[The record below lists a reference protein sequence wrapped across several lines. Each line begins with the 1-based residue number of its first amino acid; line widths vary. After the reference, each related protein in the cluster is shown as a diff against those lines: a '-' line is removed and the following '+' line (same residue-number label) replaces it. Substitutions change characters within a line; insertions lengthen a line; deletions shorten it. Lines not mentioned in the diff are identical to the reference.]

1 LEVEPGWS
9 IVGDDGSNGHL
20 QVVVNGTDRVVEFH
34 SYGEAVDLRL
44 IVLAYDRAES
54 LAECL
59 ELGS

>member
-1 LEVEPGWS
+1 
-9 IVGDDGSNGHL
+9 
-20 QVVVNGTDRVVEFH
+20 VVVNGTDRVVEFH